1 MLKVVSTNIVSP
13 LGMSSQENW
22 RAVMQGRSA
31 LRRLENYKGIP
42 LPFVA
47 SVFTPEQVEELA
59 IEGFTRFESLA
70 IRSIAEALTHT
81 DLDVHG
87 ERTIF
92 ILSTTKADV
101 EELGFA
107 EERDGDY
114 HRPALSAQRIAEHIG
129 IGGGAIVCCNACISG
144 VSAQILADRLISA
157 GHYNNA
163 VVCGA
168 DLVSSFT
175 ASGFLSF
182 KSLSNEACRPFDA
195 DRQGLN
201 LGEAAATIVF
211 TRADSLREGD
221 WLFERG
227 EMDNDAF
234 HLSTPAPSGEGARK
248 VLEAVMKGRDVSE
261 LAFVSAHGTATM
273 FNDQMESVAIEKAG
287 LSAVP
292 LTALKGWFGHTLGA
306 SGVLEVIFGMM
317 AVSES
322 VVLPLRGF
330 REIGVSGKVNL
341 SSELRATDKNS
352 FLKMISGFGGC
363 NAAALY
369 RRVRE
374 GKERETAPELKEAD
388 HSMSEAVPELKE
400 TAHLE
405 AAHLEAAHLEAAH
418 SMGET
423 APSLKELHR
432 VHILPDGV
440 TLDGKPLPIQSQGA
454 GLLSEI
460 YKKYVGDYP
469 KYHKMDALSR
479 LAFLATEL
487 LLSRGDV
494 PQDSKRATILFN
506 RTSSV
511 VADRCHLGSIAK
523 PGEFY
528 PSPSVFLGTLPNIAT
543 GEIAIRHGYTGET
556 SLYITD
562 FRDEALM
569 EKVVSSS
576 FSQGGFRSLI
586 CGFVDCESVDSG
598 FVNSEFVDGDRGDR
612 FEADLKILVSNNFR
626 NN

>member
-70 IRSIAEALTHT
+70 IRSITEALTHT

-107 EERDGDY
+107 AERDGDY
-114 HRPALSAQRIAEHIG
+114 HRPALSAQRIAEHMG

-144 VSAQILADRLISA
+144 VSAQILADRLIST

-248 VLEAVMKGRDVSE
+248 VLEAVMKGRDASE

-306 SGVLEVIFGMM
+306 SGVLEVILGMM

-330 REIGVSGKVNL
+330 REIGVSGKVNV

-374 GKERETAPELKEAD
+374 GMERETAPELKEAA
-388 HSMSEAVPELKE
+388 HSMGETALELKE
-400 TAHLE
+400 T
-405 AAHLEAAHLEAAH
+405 AH

-440 TLDGKPLPIQSQGA
+440 TLDGKPLPIQSHGA

-494 PQDSKRATILFN
+494 PQDSGRATILFN

-586 CGFVDCESVDSG
+586 CGFVDCEFVDGG
-598 FVNSEFVDGDRGDR
+598 FVNREFVDGDRGDR
-612 FEADLKILVSNNFR
+612 FEADLKILVR

>member
-47 SVFTPEQVEELA
+47 SVFTPEQVEKLA
-59 IEGFTRFESLA
+59 VEGFTRFESLA
-70 IRSIAEALTHT
+70 IRSITEALTHT

-107 EERDGDY
+107 AERDGDY
-114 HRPALSAQRIAEHIG
+114 HRPALSAQRIAEHVG

-144 VSAQILADRLISA
+144 VSAQILADRLISC
-157 GHYNNA
+157 GHYDNA

-211 TRADSLREGD
+211 TRADSLRDGD

-248 VLEAVMKGRDVSE
+248 VLEAVMKGRDDSE
-261 LAFVSAHGTATM
+261 LAFVSVHGTATM

-287 LSAVP
+287 LSSVP

-306 SGVLEVIFGMM
+306 SGVLEVILGMM

-341 SSELRATDKNS
+341 SPELRVTDKNS

-369 RRVRE
+369 RRVRA
-374 GKERETAPELKEAD
+374 GMERETAPGLK
-388 HSMSEAVPELKE
+388 K
-400 TAHLE
+400 TANLMGE
-405 AAHLEAAHLEAAH
+405 AAP
-418 SMGET
+418 G
-423 APSLKELHR
+423 LKELHR

-440 TLDGKPLPIQSQGA
+440 TLDGRPLPVQSQGA

-460 YKKYVGDYP
+460 YRKYVGDYP

-494 PQDSKRATILFN
+494 PQDSGRATILFN

-569 EKVVSSS
+569 KKVVSSS
-576 FSQGGFRSLI
+576 FSLGGFRSLI
-586 CGFVDCESVDSG
+586 CGFVDC
-598 FVNSEFVDGDRGDR
+598 DRGDS
-612 FEADLKILVSNNFR
+612 FEADLKILVKNIG
-626 NN
+626 

>member
-47 SVFTPEQVEELA
+47 SVFTPEQVEDLA
-59 IEGFTRFESLA
+59 IDGFTRFESLA
-70 IRSIAEALTHT
+70 IRSITEALTHT
-81 DLDVHG
+81 DFDVHG

-107 EERDGDY
+107 AERDGDY
-114 HRPALSAQRIAEHIG
+114 HRPSLAAQRIAEHVG

-157 GHYNNA
+157 GHYDNA

-221 WLFERG
+221 WLFECG

-248 VLEAVMKGRDVSE
+248 VLEAVMKGRDASE

-306 SGVLEVIFGMM
+306 SGVLEVILGMM

-330 REIGVSGKVNL
+330 REIGVSGKVNV
-341 SSELRATDKNS
+341 SSGLRATDKNS

-388 HSMSEAVPELKE
+388 HSKGETAPELKE
-400 TAHLE
+400 T
-405 AAHLEAAHLEAAH
+405 AH

-460 YKKYVGDYP
+460 YRRYVGDYP

-569 EKVVSSS
+569 KKVVSSS

-586 CGFVDCESVDSG
+586 CGFVDCEFVDGG

-612 FEADLKILVSNNFR
+612 FEADLKILVSNN
-626 NN
+626 

>member
-47 SVFTPEQVEELA
+47 SVFTPEQVEDLA
-59 IEGFTRFESLA
+59 IDGFTRFESLA
-70 IRSIAEALTHT
+70 IRSITEALTHT

-107 EERDGDY
+107 AERDGDY

-157 GHYNNA
+157 GHYDNA

-248 VLEAVMKGRDVSE
+248 VLEAVMKGRDASE

-306 SGVLEVIFGMM
+306 SGVLEVILGMM

-330 REIGVSGKVNL
+330 REIGVSGKVNV

-369 RRVRE
+369 RRVRD
-374 GKERETAPELKEAD
+374 GMERETVPELKEAA
-388 HSMSEAVPELKE
+388 HSMGETAPELKE

-405 AAHLEAAHLEAAH
+405 TANLEAAH

-432 VHILPDGV
+432 VHILPNGV

-460 YKKYVGDYP
+460 YRKYVGDYP

-494 PQDSKRATILFN
+494 PQDSGRATILFN

-569 EKVVSSS
+569 KNVIGSS

-586 CGFVDCESVDSG
+586 CGFVDCE
-598 FVNSEFVDGDRGDR
+598 FVNSEFADGDRGYR
-612 FEADLKILVSNNFR
+612 FEADLKILVR

>member
-59 IEGFTRFESLA
+59 VEGFARFESLA
-70 IRSIAEALTHT
+70 IRSIKEALTHT

-107 EERDGDY
+107 AERDGDY
-114 HRPALSAQRIAEHIG
+114 HRPALSAQRIAEHVG

-144 VSAQILADRLISA
+144 VSAQILADRLISC
-157 GHYNNA
+157 GHYDNA

-211 TRADSLREGD
+211 TRADSLRDGD

-248 VLEAVMKGRDVSE
+248 VLEAVMKGRDASE

-287 LSAVP
+287 LSSVP

-306 SGVLEVIFGMM
+306 SGVLEVILGMM

-341 SSELRATDKNS
+341 SPELRATDKNS

-374 GKERETAPELKEAD
+374 GTERETAPGLEKAA
-388 HSMSEAVPELKE
+388 HSKGETAPELKE
-400 TAHLE
+400 TAHLMGE
-405 AAHLEAAHLEAAH
+405 AAP
-418 SMGET
+418 G
-423 APSLKELHR
+423 PKELHR

-440 TLDGKPLPIQSQGA
+440 TLDGRRLPVQSQGA

-460 YKKYVGDYP
+460 YRKYVGDYP

-494 PQDSKRATILFN
+494 PQDSGRATILFN

-528 PSPSVFLGTLPNIAT
+528 PSPSVFLGTLPNMAT

-569 EKVVSSS
+569 KKVVSSS
-576 FSQGGFRSLI
+576 FSLGGFRSLI
-586 CGFVDCESVDSG
+586 CGFVDC
-598 FVNSEFVDGDRGDR
+598 DRGDS
-612 FEADLKILVSNNFR
+612 FEADLKILVR

>member
-13 LGMSSQENW
+13 LGMSSKENW

-47 SVFTPEQVEELA
+47 SVFTPEQVEKLA
-59 IEGFTRFESLA
+59 VEGFTRFESLA
-70 IRSIAEALTHT
+70 IRSITEALTYT

-107 EERDGDY
+107 VERDGDY
-114 HRPALSAQRIAEHIG
+114 HRPALSAQRIAEHVG

-144 VSAQILADRLISA
+144 VSAQILADRLIST
-157 GHYNNA
+157 GHYDNA

-168 DLVSSFT
+168 DLVSPFT

-211 TRADSLREGD
+211 TRADNLREGD

-248 VLEAVMKGRDVSE
+248 VLEAVMKGRDASE

-287 LSAVP
+287 LSDVP

-306 SGVLEVIFGMM
+306 SGVLEVILGMM

-341 SSELRATDKNS
+341 SPELRATDKNS

-374 GKERETAPELKEAD
+374 GMERETAPG
-388 HSMSEAVPELKE
+388 
-400 TAHLE
+400 LE
-405 AAHLEAAHLEAAH
+405 KAAH

-423 APSLKELHR
+423 APELKETAHLMGEAASGLKELHR

-440 TLDGKPLPIQSQGA
+440 TLDGRPLPVQSQGA

-460 YKKYVGDYP
+460 YRKYVGDYP

-543 GEIAIRHGYTGET
+543 GEIAIRHGYNGET

-569 EKVVSSS
+569 KKVVGSS
-576 FSQGGFRSLI
+576 FSLGGFRSLI
-586 CGFVDCESVDSG
+586 CGFVDCDGGDS
-598 FVNSEFVDGDRGDR
+598 
-612 FEADLKILVSNNFR
+612 FEADLKILVR

>member
-157 GHYNNA
+157 GHYDNA

-374 GKERETAPELKEAD
+374 GMERETAPELKEAD

-400 TAHLE
+400 T
-405 AAHLEAAHLEAAH
+405 AHLEAAHLEAAH

-598 FVNSEFVDGDRGDR
+598 FVNSEFVDGDRGDS
-612 FEADLKILVSNNFR
+612 FEADLKILVKNIG
-626 NN
+626 

>member
-59 IEGFTRFESLA
+59 VEGFTRFESLA
-70 IRSIAEALTHT
+70 IRSITEALTHT

-92 ILSTTKADV
+92 ILSTTKGDV
-101 EELGFA
+101 EELGFVA
-107 EERDGDY
+107 ERDGDY
-114 HRPALSAQRIAEHIG
+114 HRPALSARRIAEYVG
-129 IGGGAIVCCNACISG
+129 IGGGAIACCNACISG
-144 VSAQILADRLISA
+144 VSAQILADRLISC
-157 GHYNNA
+157 GHYDNA

-211 TRADSLREGD
+211 TRADSLRDGD

-234 HLSTPAPSGEGARK
+234 HLSTPAPSGDGARK
-248 VLEAVMKGRDVSE
+248 VLEAVMKGRDDSE

-287 LSAVP
+287 LSSVP

-306 SGVLEVIFGMM
+306 SGVLEVILGMM

-341 SSELRATDKNS
+341 SPELRATDKNS

-369 RRVRE
+369 RRVRA
-374 GKERETAPELKEAD
+374 GMERETAL
-388 HSMSEAVPELKE
+388 ELKE
-400 TAHLE
+400 TLMGEAAPELKVTAHLMGE
-405 AAHLEAAHLEAAH
+405 AAP
-418 SMGET
+418 G
-423 APSLKELHR
+423 LKELHR

-440 TLDGKPLPIQSQGA
+440 TLDGRPLPIQSQGA
-454 GLLSEI
+454 ELLSEI
-460 YKKYVGDYP
+460 YRKYVGDYP

-494 PQDSKRATILFN
+494 PQDSERATILFN

-523 PGEFY
+523 SGEFY

-569 EKVVSSS
+569 KKVVSSS
-576 FSQGGFRSLI
+576 FSLGGFRSLI
-586 CGFVDCESVDSG
+586 CGFVDC
-598 FVNSEFVDGDRGDR
+598 DRGDS
-612 FEADLKILVSNNFR
+612 FEADLKILVKNIG
-626 NN
+626 

>member
-22 RAVMQGRSA
+22 RAVMQGRSF

-47 SVFTPEQVEELA
+47 SVFTPEQVEKLA
-59 IEGFTRFESLA
+59 VEGFTRFESLA
-70 IRSIAEALTHT
+70 IRSITEALTHT

-101 EELGFA
+101 EELGFV

-114 HRPALSAQRIAEHIG
+114 HRPALSAQRIAEHVG

-144 VSAQILADRLISA
+144 VSAQILADRLIST
-157 GHYNNA
+157 GHYDNA

-248 VLEAVMKGRDVSE
+248 VLEAVMKGRDASE

-287 LSAVP
+287 LSDVP

-306 SGVLEVIFGMM
+306 SGVLEVILGMM

-330 REIGVSGKVNL
+330 REIGVSGKVNV

-369 RRVRE
+369 RRVRA
-374 GKERETAPELKEAD
+374 GMERETAPGLEKAA
-388 HSMSEAVPELKE
+388 HSKGETAPELKE
-400 TAHLE
+400 TAHLMGE
-405 AAHLEAAHLEAAH
+405 AAP
-418 SMGET
+418 G
-423 APSLKELHR
+423 LKDLHR

-440 TLDGKPLPIQSQGA
+440 TWDGRPLPVQSQGA

-460 YKKYVGDYP
+460 YRKYVGDYP

-487 LLSRGDV
+487 LLSRSDV
-494 PQDSKRATILFN
+494 PQDSGRATILFN

-569 EKVVSSS
+569 KKVVGSS

-586 CGFVDCESVDSG
+586 CGFVDCE
-598 FVNSEFVDGDRGDR
+598 FVDCDGGDS
-612 FEADLKILVSNNFR
+612 FEADLKILVR

>member
-1 MLKVVSTNIVSP
+1 MIKVVSTNIVSP

-70 IRSIAEALTHT
+70 IRSITEALTHT

-107 EERDGDY
+107 AERDGDY
-114 HRPALSAQRIAEHIG
+114 HRPALSAKRIAEHVG

-144 VSAQILADRLISA
+144 VSAQILVDRLISA
-157 GHYNNA
+157 GYYDNA

-306 SGVLEVIFGMM
+306 SGVLEVILGMM

-330 REIGVSGKVNL
+330 REIGVSGKVNV

-374 GKERETAPELKEAD
+374 GMERETAPELKETA
-388 HSMSEAVPELKE
+388 HSMGETAPELKE

-405 AAHLEAAHLEAAH
+405 ADH

-432 VHILPDGV
+432 VHILPDRV

-454 GLLSEI
+454 GVLSEI
-460 YKKYVGDYP
+460 YRKYVGDYP

-569 EKVVSSS
+569 KKVVSSS

-586 CGFVDCESVDSG
+586 CGFVDCEFVDGG
-598 FVNSEFVDGDRGDR
+598 FVNREFVDGDRGDR
-612 FEADLKILVSNNFR
+612 FEADLKILVR

>member
-59 IEGFTRFESLA
+59 VEGFTRFESLA
-70 IRSIAEALTHT
+70 IRSITEALTHT
-81 DLDVHG
+81 NLELHG

-107 EERDGDY
+107 AERDGDY
-114 HRPALSAQRIAEHIG
+114 HRPALSAQRIAEHVG

-144 VSAQILADRLISA
+144 VSAQILADRLISC
-157 GHYNNA
+157 GHYDNA

-211 TRADSLREGD
+211 TRADSLRDGD

-248 VLEAVMKGRDVSE
+248 VLEAVMKGRDASE

-287 LSAVP
+287 LSSVP

-306 SGVLEVIFGMM
+306 SGVLEVILGMM

-341 SSELRATDKNS
+341 SPGLRTTDKNS

-369 RRVRE
+369 RRVRA
-374 GKERETAPELKEAD
+374 GMERETAPELEK
-388 HSMSEAVPELKE
+388 
-400 TAHLE
+400 
-405 AAHLEAAHLEAAH
+405 AAH

-423 APSLKELHR
+423 APELKETAHLMGEAASGLKELHR

-440 TLDGKPLPIQSQGA
+440 TLDGRPLPVQSQGA

-460 YKKYVGDYP
+460 YRKYVGDYP

-494 PQDSKRATILFN
+494 PQDSGRATILFN

-569 EKVVSSS
+569 KKVVGSS
-576 FSQGGFRSLI
+576 FSLGGFRSLI
-586 CGFVDCESVDSG
+586 CGFVDC
-598 FVNSEFVDGDRGDR
+598 DRGDS
-612 FEADLKILVSNNFR
+612 FEADLKILVKNIG
-626 NN
+626 

>member
-59 IEGFTRFESLA
+59 VEGFTRFESLA
-70 IRSIAEALTHT
+70 IRSITEALTHT

-107 EERDGDY
+107 AERDGDY
-114 HRPALSAQRIAEHIG
+114 HRPALSARRIAEHVG

-144 VSAQILADRLISA
+144 VSAQILADRLISC
-157 GHYNNA
+157 GHYDNA

-211 TRADSLREGD
+211 TRADRLRDGD

-248 VLEAVMKGRDVSE
+248 VLEAVMKGRDASE

-287 LSAVP
+287 LSSVP

-306 SGVLEVIFGMM
+306 SGVLEVILGMM

-341 SSELRATDKNS
+341 SPELRTTDKNS

-374 GKERETAPELKEAD
+374 GMERETAPELKE
-388 HSMSEAVPELKE
+388 
-400 TAHLE
+400 T
-405 AAHLEAAHLEAAH
+405 AH
-418 SMGET
+418 SMGEA
-423 APSLKELHR
+423 APGLKELHR

-440 TLDGKPLPIQSQGA
+440 TLDGRPLPVQSQGA

-460 YKKYVGDYP
+460 YRKYVGDYP

-494 PQDSKRATILFN
+494 PQDSGRATILFN

-569 EKVVSSS
+569 KKVVGSS
-576 FSQGGFRSLI
+576 FSLGGFRSLI
-586 CGFVDCESVDSG
+586 CGFVDC
-598 FVNSEFVDGDRGDR
+598 DRGDS
-612 FEADLKILVSNNFR
+612 FEADLKILVKNIG
-626 NN
+626 

>member
-59 IEGFTRFESLA
+59 VEGFTRFESLA
-70 IRSIAEALTHT
+70 IRSITEALTHT

-107 EERDGDY
+107 AERDGDY
-114 HRPALSAQRIAEHIG
+114 HRPALSAQRIAEHVG

-144 VSAQILADRLISA
+144 VSAQILADRLISC
-157 GHYNNA
+157 GHYDNA

-211 TRADSLREGD
+211 TRADSLRDGD

-248 VLEAVMKGRDVSE
+248 VLEAVMKGRDASE

-287 LSAVP
+287 LSSVP

-306 SGVLEVIFGMM
+306 SGVLEVILGMM
-317 AVSES
+317 AVSDS

-341 SSELRATDKNS
+341 SPELRATDKNS

-369 RRVRE
+369 RRVRA
-374 GKERETAPELKEAD
+374 GMERETAPELKE
-388 HSMSEAVPELKE
+388 
-400 TAHLE
+400 TAHLMGE
-405 AAHLEAAHLEAAH
+405 AAP
-418 SMGET
+418 G
-423 APSLKELHR
+423 LKELHR

-440 TLDGKPLPIQSQGA
+440 TLDGRPLPVQSQGA

-460 YKKYVGDYP
+460 YRKYVGDYP

-494 PQDSKRATILFN
+494 PQDSGRATILFN

-569 EKVVSSS
+569 KKVVSSS
-576 FSQGGFRSLI
+576 FSPGGFRSLI
-586 CGFVDCESVDSG
+586 CGFVDC
-598 FVNSEFVDGDRGDR
+598 DRGDS
-612 FEADLKILVSNNFR
+612 FEADLKILVKNIG
-626 NN
+626 

>member
-47 SVFTPEQVEELA
+47 SVFTPEQVEDLA

-70 IRSIAEALTHT
+70 IRSVTEALTHT

-107 EERDGDY
+107 AERDGDY
-114 HRPALSAQRIAEHIG
+114 HRPALSAQRIAEHVG
-129 IGGGAIVCCNACISG
+129 IGGGAIVYCNACISG
-144 VSAQILADRLISA
+144 VSAQILADRLIST
-157 GHYNNA
+157 GHYDNA

-221 WLFERG
+221 WLFECG

-234 HLSTPAPSGEGARK
+234 HLSTPAPSGEGART
-248 VLEAVMKGRDVSE
+248 VLEAVMKGRDASE

-306 SGVLEVIFGMM
+306 SGVLEVILGMM

-330 REIGVSGKVNL
+330 REIGVSGKVNV
-341 SSELRATDKNS
+341 SSELRVTDKNS

-388 HSMSEAVPELKE
+388 HLKGETAPGLKEAAHSMSETAPELKE
-400 TAHLE
+400 T
-405 AAHLEAAHLEAAH
+405 AH

-460 YKKYVGDYP
+460 YRKYVGDYP

-569 EKVVSSS
+569 KKVVSSS

-586 CGFVDCESVDSG
+586 CGFVDCG
-598 FVNSEFVDGDRGDR
+598 FVNREFADGDRGDR
-612 FEADLKILVSNNFR
+612 FEADLKILVR

>member
-1 MLKVVSTNIVSP
+1 MLKVVSMNIVSP

-59 IEGFTRFESLA
+59 VEGFTRFESLA
-70 IRSIAEALTHT
+70 IRSITEALTHT

-92 ILSTTKADV
+92 ILSTTKGDV
-101 EELGFA
+101 EELGFVA
-107 EERDGDY
+107 ERDGDY
-114 HRPALSAQRIAEHIG
+114 HRPALSAQRIAEHVG

-144 VSAQILADRLISA
+144 VSAQILADRLISC
-157 GHYNNA
+157 GHYDNA

-211 TRADSLREGD
+211 TRADSLRDGD

-248 VLEAVMKGRDVSE
+248 VLEAVMKGRDDSE
-261 LAFVSAHGTATM
+261 LAFVSVHGTATM

-287 LSAVP
+287 LSSVP

-306 SGVLEVIFGMM
+306 SGVLEVILGMM

-341 SSELRATDKNS
+341 SPELRATDKNS

-369 RRVRE
+369 RRVRA
-374 GKERETAPELKEAD
+374 GMERETAPGLEKAA
-388 HSMSEAVPELKE
+388 HSKGETAPELKE
-400 TAHLE
+400 TAHLMGE
-405 AAHLEAAHLEAAH
+405 AAP
-418 SMGET
+418 G
-423 APSLKELHR
+423 LKELHR

-440 TLDGKPLPIQSQGA
+440 TLDGRPLPVQSQGA

-460 YKKYVGDYP
+460 YRKYVGDYP

-487 LLSRGDV
+487 LLSRSDV
-494 PQDSKRATILFN
+494 PQDSGRATILFN

-569 EKVVSSS
+569 KKVVSSS
-576 FSQGGFRSLI
+576 FSPGGFRSLI
-586 CGFVDCESVDSG
+586 CGFVDC
-598 FVNSEFVDGDRGDR
+598 DRGDS
-612 FEADLKILVSNNFR
+612 FEADLKILVKNIG
-626 NN
+626 

>member
-13 LGMSSQENW
+13 LGMSSRENW

-47 SVFTPEQVEELA
+47 SVFTPEQVEDLA

-70 IRSIAEALTHT
+70 IRSVTEALTHT

-107 EERDGDY
+107 AERDGDY
-114 HRPALSAQRIAEHIG
+114 HRPALSAKRIAEHVG

-157 GHYNNA
+157 GYYDNA

-211 TRADSLREGD
+211 TWADSLREGD

-248 VLEAVMKGRDVSE
+248 VLEAVMKGRDASE

-306 SGVLEVIFGMM
+306 SGVLEVILGMM

-330 REIGVSGKVNL
+330 REIGVSGKVNV
-341 SSELRATDKNS
+341 SSELRATDKDS

-374 GKERETAPELKEAD
+374 GMERETVPELKEAA
-388 HSMSEAVPELKE
+388 HSMS
-400 TAHLE
+400 
-405 AAHLEAAHLEAAH
+405 
-418 SMGET
+418 ET

-469 KYHKMDALSR
+469 KYHKMDDLSR

-569 EKVVSSS
+569 KKVVSSS

-586 CGFVDCESVDSG
+586 CGFVDCE

-612 FEADLKILVSNNFR
+612 FEADLKILVR

>member
-47 SVFTPEQVEELA
+47 SVFTPEQVEKLA
-59 IEGFTRFESLA
+59 VEGFTRFESLV
-70 IRSIAEALTHT
+70 IRSITEALTHT

-101 EELGFA
+101 EELAFA
-107 EERDGDY
+107 AERDGDY
-114 HRPALSAQRIAEHIG
+114 HRPALSAQRIAEHVG

-157 GHYNNA
+157 GYYDNA

-211 TRADSLREGD
+211 TRADSLRDGD

-248 VLEAVMKGRDVSE
+248 VLEAVMKGRDASE

-287 LSAVP
+287 LSSVP
-292 LTALKGWFGHTLGA
+292 LIALKGWFGHTLGA
-306 SGVLEVIFGMM
+306 SGVLEVILGMM

-341 SSELRATDKNS
+341 SPELRTTDKNS

-374 GKERETAPELKEAD
+374 GMERETAPGLEKEA
-388 HSMSEAVPELKE
+388 HSKGETAPELKE
-400 TAHLE
+400 TAHLMGE
-405 AAHLEAAHLEAAH
+405 AAP
-418 SMGET
+418 G
-423 APSLKELHR
+423 LKELHR

-440 TLDGKPLPIQSQGA
+440 TLDGRRLPVQSQGA

-460 YKKYVGDYP
+460 YRKYVGDYP
-469 KYHKMDALSR
+469 KYHKMDSLSR

-494 PQDSKRATILFN
+494 PQDSGRATILFN

-569 EKVVSSS
+569 KKVVGSS
-576 FSQGGFRSLI
+576 FSPGGFRSLI
-586 CGFVDCESVDSG
+586 CGFVDC
-598 FVNSEFVDGDRGDR
+598 DRGDS
-612 FEADLKILVSNNFR
+612 FEADLKILVKNIG
-626 NN
+626 

>member
-59 IEGFTRFESLA
+59 VEGFTRFESLA
-70 IRSIAEALTHT
+70 IRSITEALTHT

-107 EERDGDY
+107 AERDGDY
-114 HRPALSAQRIAEHIG
+114 HRPALSAQRIAEHVG

-157 GHYNNA
+157 GYYDNA

-211 TRADSLREGD
+211 TRADSLRDGD

-248 VLEAVMKGRDVSE
+248 VMEAVMKGRDASE

-287 LSAVP
+287 LSSVP

-306 SGVLEVIFGMM
+306 SGVLEVILGMM

-341 SSELRATDKNS
+341 SPELRATDKNS

-374 GKERETAPELKEAD
+374 GMERETAPG
-388 HSMSEAVPELKE
+388 
-400 TAHLE
+400 LE
-405 AAHLEAAHLEAAH
+405 KAAH

-423 APSLKELHR
+423 APELKETAHLMGEAAPGLKELHR

-440 TLDGKPLPIQSQGA
+440 TLDGRPLPVQSQGA

-460 YKKYVGDYP
+460 YRKYVGDYP

-494 PQDSKRATILFN
+494 PQDSGRATILFN

-569 EKVVSSS
+569 KKVVGSS
-576 FSQGGFRSLI
+576 FSLGGFRSLI
-586 CGFVDCESVDSG
+586 CGFVDCDRVDS
-598 FVNSEFVDGDRGDR
+598 
-612 FEADLKILVSNNFR
+612 FEADLKILVKNIG
-626 NN
+626 

>member
-59 IEGFTRFESLA
+59 VEGFTRFESLA
-70 IRSIAEALTHT
+70 IRSITEALTHT

-107 EERDGDY
+107 SERDGDY
-114 HRPALSAQRIAEHIG
+114 HRPALSAQRIAEHVG

-144 VSAQILADRLISA
+144 VSAQILADRLISC
-157 GHYNNA
+157 GHYDNA

-211 TRADSLREGD
+211 TRADSLRDGD

-248 VLEAVMKGRDVSE
+248 VLEEVMKGRDASE

-287 LSAVP
+287 LSSVP

-306 SGVLEVIFGMM
+306 SGVLEVILGMM

-341 SSELRATDKNS
+341 SPELRATDKNS

-374 GKERETAPELKEAD
+374 GMERETAPELKE
-388 HSMSEAVPELKE
+388 
-400 TAHLE
+400 TAHLMGE
-405 AAHLEAAHLEAAH
+405 AAP
-418 SMGET
+418 G
-423 APSLKELHR
+423 LKELHR

-440 TLDGKPLPIQSQGA
+440 TLDGRPLPVQSQGA

-460 YKKYVGDYP
+460 YRKYVGDYP

-494 PQDSKRATILFN
+494 PQDSGRATILFN

-569 EKVVSSS
+569 KKVVSSS
-576 FSQGGFRSLI
+576 FSLGGFRSLI
-586 CGFVDCESVDSG
+586 CGFVDC
-598 FVNSEFVDGDRGDR
+598 DRGDS
-612 FEADLKILVSNNFR
+612 FEADLKILVKNIG
-626 NN
+626 

>member
-47 SVFTPEQVEELA
+47 SVFTPEQVEDLA
-59 IEGFTRFESLA
+59 IDGFTRFESLA

-114 HRPALSAQRIAEHIG
+114 HRPALSAQRIAEHVG

-157 GHYNNA
+157 GHYDNA

-248 VLEAVMKGRDVSE
+248 VLEAVMKGRDASE

-306 SGVLEVIFGMM
+306 SGVLEVILGMM

-330 REIGVSGKVNL
+330 REIGVSGKVNV

-374 GKERETAPELKEAD
+374 GMERETAPELKEAA
-388 HSMSEAVPELKE
+388 HSMSETAPELKE

-405 AAHLEAAHLEAAH
+405 TAH

-460 YKKYVGDYP
+460 YRKYVGDYP

-569 EKVVSSS
+569 KKVVSSS
-576 FSQGGFRSLI
+576 FSLGGFRSLI
-586 CGFVDCESVDSG
+586 CGFVDC
-598 FVNSEFVDGDRGDR
+598 DRGDR
-612 FEADLKILVSNNFR
+612 FEADLKILVR

>member
-59 IEGFTRFESLA
+59 VEGFTRFESLA
-70 IRSIAEALTHT
+70 IRSITEALTHT

-107 EERDGDY
+107 AERDGDY
-114 HRPALSAQRIAEHIG
+114 HRPALSAQRIAEHVG

-144 VSAQILADRLISA
+144 VSAQILADRLISC
-157 GHYNNA
+157 GHYDNA

-211 TRADSLREGD
+211 TRADSLRDGD

-248 VLEAVMKGRDVSE
+248 VLEAVMKGRDDSE

-287 LSAVP
+287 LSSVP

-306 SGVLEVIFGMM
+306 SGVLEVILGMM

-341 SSELRATDKNS
+341 SPELRATDKNS

-374 GKERETAPELKEAD
+374 GMERETAPGLEDAA
-388 HSMSEAVPELKE
+388 HSMGEIAPELKE
-400 TAHLE
+400 TG
-405 AAHLEAAHLEAAH
+405 H

-440 TLDGKPLPIQSQGA
+440 TLDGRPLPVQSQGA

-460 YKKYVGDYP
+460 YRKYVGDYP

-487 LLSRGDV
+487 LLSRSDV
-494 PQDSKRATILFN
+494 PQDSGRATILFN

-556 SLYITD
+556 SLYITY

-569 EKVVSSS
+569 KKVVSSS
-576 FSQGGFRSLI
+576 FSLGGFRSLI
-586 CGFVDCESVDSG
+586 CGFVDC
-598 FVNSEFVDGDRGDR
+598 DRGDS
-612 FEADLKILVSNNFR
+612 FEADLKILVKNIG
-626 NN
+626 

>member
-59 IEGFTRFESLA
+59 VGGFTRFESLA
-70 IRSIAEALTHT
+70 IRSITEALTHT

-87 ERTIF
+87 DRTIF

-101 EELGFA
+101 EELGFVA
-107 EERDGDY
+107 ERDGDY
-114 HRPALSAQRIAEHIG
+114 HRPALSAQRIAEHVG

-144 VSAQILADRLISA
+144 VSAQILADRLISC
-157 GHYNNA
+157 GHYDNA

-248 VLEAVMKGRDVSE
+248 VLEAVMKGRDASE

-287 LSAVP
+287 LSDVP

-306 SGVLEVIFGMM
+306 SGVLEVILGMM

-341 SSELRATDKNS
+341 SPELRATDKNS

-374 GKERETAPELKEAD
+374 GMERETAPG
-388 HSMSEAVPELKE
+388 
-400 TAHLE
+400 LE
-405 AAHLEAAHLEAAH
+405 KAAH

-423 APSLKELHR
+423 APELKETAHLMGEAASGLKELHR

-440 TLDGKPLPIQSQGA
+440 TLDGRPLPIQSQGA

-460 YKKYVGDYP
+460 YRKYVGDYP

-543 GEIAIRHGYTGET
+543 GEIAIRHGYNGET

-569 EKVVSSS
+569 KKVVSSS
-576 FSQGGFRSLI
+576 FSLGGFRSLI
-586 CGFVDCESVDSG
+586 CGFVDCDGGDS
-598 FVNSEFVDGDRGDR
+598 
-612 FEADLKILVSNNFR
+612 FEADLKILVR

>member
-59 IEGFTRFESLA
+59 VGGFTRFESLA
-70 IRSIAEALTHT
+70 IRSITEALTHT

-87 ERTIF
+87 DRTIF

-101 EELGFA
+101 EELGFVA
-107 EERDGDY
+107 ERDGDY
-114 HRPALSAQRIAEHIG
+114 HRPALSAQRIAEHVG

-144 VSAQILADRLISA
+144 VSAQILADRLISC
-157 GHYNNA
+157 GHYDNA

-168 DLVSSFT
+168 ALVSSFT

-211 TRADSLREGD
+211 TRADSLRDGD

-248 VLEAVMKGRDVSE
+248 VLEAVMKGRDASE

-287 LSAVP
+287 LSSVP

-306 SGVLEVIFGMM
+306 SGVLEVILGMM

-341 SSELRATDKNS
+341 SPELRATDKNS

-374 GKERETAPELKEAD
+374 GMERETAPGLEKTAHSKGETAPELKE
-388 HSMSEAVPELKE
+388 
-400 TAHLE
+400 T
-405 AAHLEAAHLEAAH
+405 AH
-418 SMGET
+418 SMGEA
-423 APSLKELHR
+423 APGLKELHR

-440 TLDGKPLPIQSQGA
+440 TLDGRPLPVQSQGA

-460 YKKYVGDYP
+460 YRKYVGDYP

-494 PQDSKRATILFN
+494 PQDSGRATILFN

-569 EKVVSSS
+569 KKVVSSS
-576 FSQGGFRSLI
+576 FSLGGFRSLI
-586 CGFVDCESVDSG
+586 CGFVDC
-598 FVNSEFVDGDRGDR
+598 DRGDS
-612 FEADLKILVSNNFR
+612 FEADLKILVKNIG
-626 NN
+626 

>member
-13 LGMSSQENW
+13 LGMSSKENW

-47 SVFTPEQVEELA
+47 SVFTPEQVEKLA
-59 IEGFTRFESLA
+59 VEGFTRFESLA
-70 IRSIAEALTHT
+70 IRSITEALTYT

-107 EERDGDY
+107 VERDGDY
-114 HRPALSAQRIAEHIG
+114 HRPALSAQRIAEHVG

-144 VSAQILADRLISA
+144 VSAQILADRLIST
-157 GHYNNA
+157 GHYDNA

-168 DLVSSFT
+168 DLVSPFT

-211 TRADSLREGD
+211 TRADNLREGD

-248 VLEAVMKGRDVSE
+248 VLEAVMKGRDASE

-287 LSAVP
+287 LSDVP

-306 SGVLEVIFGMM
+306 SGVLEVILGMM

-341 SSELRATDKNS
+341 SPELRATDKNS

-374 GKERETAPELKEAD
+374 GMERETAPG
-388 HSMSEAVPELKE
+388 
-400 TAHLE
+400 LE
-405 AAHLEAAHLEAAH
+405 KAAH

-423 APSLKELHR
+423 APELKETAHLMGEAASGLKELHR

-440 TLDGKPLPIQSQGA
+440 TLDGRPLPVQSQGA

-460 YKKYVGDYP
+460 YRKYVGDYP

-543 GEIAIRHGYTGET
+543 GEIAIRHGYNGET

-569 EKVVSSS
+569 KKVVSSS
-576 FSQGGFRSLI
+576 FSLGGFRSLI
-586 CGFVDCESVDSG
+586 CGFVDCDGGDS
-598 FVNSEFVDGDRGDR
+598 
-612 FEADLKILVSNNFR
+612 FEADLKILVR

>member
-70 IRSIAEALTHT
+70 IRSITEALTHT

-107 EERDGDY
+107 AERDGDY
-114 HRPALSAQRIAEHIG
+114 HRPALSAQRIAEHVG

-144 VSAQILADRLISA
+144 VSAQILADRLISC
-157 GHYNNA
+157 GHYDNA

-211 TRADSLREGD
+211 TRADSLRDGD

-248 VLEAVMKGRDVSE
+248 VLEAVMKGRDASE

-287 LSAVP
+287 LSSVP

-306 SGVLEVIFGMM
+306 SGVLEVILGMM

-341 SSELRATDKNS
+341 SPELRATDKNS

-369 RRVRE
+369 RRVRV
-374 GKERETAPELKEAD
+374 GMERETAPELKETAHSKGEAAPELKETT
-388 HSMSEAVPELKE
+388 HSMGETAPELKE
-400 TAHLE
+400 TAHLMGE
-405 AAHLEAAHLEAAH
+405 AAP
-418 SMGET
+418 G
-423 APSLKELHR
+423 LKELHR

-440 TLDGKPLPIQSQGA
+440 TLDGRPLPVQSQGA

-460 YKKYVGDYP
+460 YRKYVGDYP

-494 PQDSKRATILFN
+494 PQDSGRATILFN

-569 EKVVSSS
+569 KKVVGSS
-576 FSQGGFRSLI
+576 FSLGGFRSLI
-586 CGFVDCESVDSG
+586 CGFVDC
-598 FVNSEFVDGDRGDR
+598 DRGDS
-612 FEADLKILVSNNFR
+612 FEADLKILVR

>member
-13 LGMSSQENW
+13 LGMSSKENW

-59 IEGFTRFESLA
+59 VEGFTRFESLA
-70 IRSIAEALTHT
+70 IRSITEALTHT

-101 EELGFA
+101 EELGFV
-107 EERDGDY
+107 EEMDGDY
-114 HRPALSAQRIAEHIG
+114 HRPALSAQRIAEHVG

-144 VSAQILADRLISA
+144 VSAQILADRLISC
-157 GHYNNA
+157 GHYDNA

-248 VLEAVMKGRDVSE
+248 VLEAVMKGRDASE

-306 SGVLEVIFGMM
+306 SGVLEVILGMM

-330 REIGVSGKVNL
+330 REIGVSGKVNV
-341 SSELRATDKNS
+341 SPELRATDKNS

-374 GKERETAPELKEAD
+374 GMERETAPELKEVA
-388 HSMSEAVPELKE
+388 HSKDETAPGLKE

-405 AAHLEAAHLEAAH
+405 AAHL
-418 SMGET
+418 MGE
-423 APSLKELHR
+423 AVPSLKELHR
-432 VHILPDGV
+432 VHILPDRV
-440 TLDGKPLPIQSQGA
+440 TLDGRPLPIQSQGA

-460 YKKYVGDYP
+460 YRKYVGDYP

-569 EKVVSSS
+569 KKVVSSS
-576 FSQGGFRSLI
+576 FSLGGFRSLI
-586 CGFVDCESVDSG
+586 CGFVDC
-598 FVNSEFVDGDRGDR
+598 DRGDS
-612 FEADLKILVSNNFR
+612 FEADLKILVR

>member
-59 IEGFTRFESLA
+59 VEGFTRFESLA
-70 IRSIAEALTHT
+70 IRSITEALTHT

-107 EERDGDY
+107 AERDGDY
-114 HRPALSAQRIAEHIG
+114 HRPALSAQRIAEHVG

-144 VSAQILADRLISA
+144 VSAQILADRLISC
-157 GHYNNA
+157 GHYDNA

-211 TRADSLREGD
+211 TRADSLRDGD

-248 VLEAVMKGRDVSE
+248 VLEAVMKGRDDSE

-287 LSAVP
+287 LSSVP

-306 SGVLEVIFGMM
+306 SGVLEVILGMM

-341 SSELRATDKNS
+341 SPELRATDKNS

-374 GKERETAPELKEAD
+374 GMERETAPG
-388 HSMSEAVPELKE
+388 
-400 TAHLE
+400 LE
-405 AAHLEAAHLEAAH
+405 DAAH
-418 SMGET
+418 SMGEIAPELKET
-423 APSLKELHR
+423 GHSMGEAAPSLKELHR

-440 TLDGKPLPIQSQGA
+440 TLDGRPLPVQSQGA

-460 YKKYVGDYP
+460 YRKYVGDYP

-487 LLSRGDV
+487 LLSRSDV
-494 PQDSKRATILFN
+494 PQDSGRATILFN

-569 EKVVSSS
+569 KKVVSSS
-576 FSQGGFRSLI
+576 FSLGGFRSLI
-586 CGFVDCESVDSG
+586 CGFVDC
-598 FVNSEFVDGDRGDR
+598 DRGDS
-612 FEADLKILVSNNFR
+612 FEADLKILVKNIG
-626 NN
+626 

>member
-59 IEGFTRFESLA
+59 VEGFTRFESLA
-70 IRSIAEALTHT
+70 IRSITEALTHT
-81 DLDVHG
+81 NLELHG

-101 EELGFA
+101 EELGFV
-107 EERDGDY
+107 EEMDGDY
-114 HRPALSAQRIAEHIG
+114 HRPALSAQRIAEHVG

-144 VSAQILADRLISA
+144 VSAQILADRLISC
-157 GHYNNA
+157 GHYDNA

-211 TRADSLREGD
+211 TRADSLRDGD

-248 VLEAVMKGRDVSE
+248 VLEAVMKGRDASE

-287 LSAVP
+287 LSSVP

-306 SGVLEVIFGMM
+306 SGVLEVVLGMM

-341 SSELRATDKNS
+341 SPELRATDKNS

-369 RRVRE
+369 RRVRA
-374 GKERETAPELKEAD
+374 GMERETAPELK
-388 HSMSEAVPELKE
+388 K
-400 TAHLE
+400 TANL
-405 AAHLEAAHLEAAH
+405 
-418 SMGET
+418 MGAT
-423 APSLKELHR
+423 APGLKELHR

-440 TLDGKPLPIQSQGA
+440 TLDGRPLPVQSQGA

-460 YKKYVGDYP
+460 YRKYVGDYP

-494 PQDSKRATILFN
+494 PQDSGRATILFN

-569 EKVVSSS
+569 KKVVSSS
-576 FSQGGFRSLI
+576 FSLGGFRSLI
-586 CGFVDCESVDSG
+586 CGFVDC
-598 FVNSEFVDGDRGDR
+598 DRGDS
-612 FEADLKILVSNNFR
+612 FEADLKILVKNIG
-626 NN
+626 

>member
-59 IEGFTRFESLA
+59 VEGFTRFESLA
-70 IRSIAEALTHT
+70 IRSITEALTHT

-101 EELGFA
+101 EELGFV
-107 EERDGDY
+107 EEMDGDY
-114 HRPALSAQRIAEHIG
+114 HRPALSAQRIAEHVG

-144 VSAQILADRLISA
+144 VSAQILADRLISC
-157 GHYNNA
+157 GHYDNA

-248 VLEAVMKGRDVSE
+248 VLEAVMKGRDDSE

-306 SGVLEVIFGMM
+306 SGVLEVILGMM

-341 SSELRATDKNS
+341 SPELRATDKNS

-374 GKERETAPELKEAD
+374 GMERETTPG
-388 HSMSEAVPELKE
+388 
-400 TAHLE
+400 LE
-405 AAHLEAAHLEAAH
+405 KAAH
-418 SMGET
+418 SMGEA
-423 APSLKELHR
+423 APGLKELHR

-440 TLDGKPLPIQSQGA
+440 TLDGMRLPVQSQGA

-460 YKKYVGDYP
+460 YRKYVGDYP

-494 PQDSKRATILFN
+494 PQDSERATILFN

-569 EKVVSSS
+569 KKVVSSS
-576 FSQGGFRSLI
+576 FSLGGFRSLI
-586 CGFVDCESVDSG
+586 CGFVDC
-598 FVNSEFVDGDRGDR
+598 DRGDS
-612 FEADLKILVSNNFR
+612 FEADLKILVR

>member
-22 RAVMQGRSA
+22 HAVMQGRSA

-47 SVFTPEQVEELA
+47 SVFTTEQVEKLA
-59 IEGFTRFESLA
+59 VEGFTRFESLA
-70 IRSIAEALTHT
+70 IRSITEALTHT

-92 ILSTTKADV
+92 ILSTTKGDV

-107 EERDGDY
+107 AERDGDY
-114 HRPALSAQRIAEHIG
+114 HRPALSAQRIAEHVG

-144 VSAQILADRLISA
+144 VSAQILADRLISC
-157 GHYNNA
+157 GHYDNA

-211 TRADSLREGD
+211 TRADSLRDGD

-248 VLEAVMKGRDVSE
+248 VLEAVMKGRDASE

-287 LSAVP
+287 LSSVP

-306 SGVLEVIFGMM
+306 SGVLEVILGMM

-341 SSELRATDKNS
+341 SPELRATDKNS

-374 GKERETAPELKEAD
+374 GMERETVPGLEDAAHSKGETAPELKETD
-388 HSMSEAVPELKE
+388 HLMG
-400 TAHLE
+400 E
-405 AAHLEAAHLEAAH
+405 AAP
-418 SMGET
+418 G
-423 APSLKELHR
+423 LKELHR

-440 TLDGKPLPIQSQGA
+440 TLDGRPLPVQSQGA

-460 YKKYVGDYP
+460 YRKYVGDYP

-569 EKVVSSS
+569 KKVVGSS
-576 FSQGGFRSLI
+576 FSPGGFRSLI
-586 CGFVDCESVDSG
+586 CGFVDC
-598 FVNSEFVDGDRGDR
+598 DRGDS
-612 FEADLKILVSNNFR
+612 FEADLKILVR

>member
-22 RAVMQGRSA
+22 HAVMQGRSA

-59 IEGFTRFESLA
+59 VEGFTRFESLA
-70 IRSIAEALTHT
+70 IRSITEALTHT

-107 EERDGDY
+107 AESDGDY
-114 HRPALSAQRIAEHIG
+114 HRPALSAQRIAEHVG

-144 VSAQILADRLISA
+144 VSAQILADRLISC
-157 GHYNNA
+157 GHYDNA

-201 LGEAAATIVF
+201 LGETAATIVF
-211 TRADSLREGD
+211 TRADSLRDGD

-248 VLEAVMKGRDVSE
+248 VLEAVMKGRDASE

-287 LSAVP
+287 LSSVP

-306 SGVLEVIFGMM
+306 SGVLEVILGMM

-341 SSELRATDKNS
+341 SPELRATDKNS

-369 RRVRE
+369 RRVRA
-374 GKERETAPELKEAD
+374 GMERETAPGLE
-388 HSMSEAVPELKE
+388 
-400 TAHLE
+400 E
-405 AAHLEAAHLEAAH
+405 AAHLMGEAAP
-418 SMGET
+418 G
-423 APSLKELHR
+423 LKELHR
-432 VHILPDGV
+432 VHILPNGV
-440 TLDGKPLPIQSQGA
+440 TLDGMRLPVQSQGA

-460 YKKYVGDYP
+460 YRKYVGDYP

-494 PQDSKRATILFN
+494 PQDSGRATILFN

-569 EKVVSSS
+569 KKVVSSS
-576 FSQGGFRSLI
+576 FSLGGFRSLI
-586 CGFVDCESVDSG
+586 CGFVDC
-598 FVNSEFVDGDRGDR
+598 DRGDS
-612 FEADLKILVSNNFR
+612 FEADLKILVKNIG
-626 NN
+626 

>member
-59 IEGFTRFESLA
+59 VEGFTRFESLA
-70 IRSIAEALTHT
+70 IRSITEALTHT

-107 EERDGDY
+107 AERDGDY
-114 HRPALSAQRIAEHIG
+114 HRPALSAQRIAEHVG

-144 VSAQILADRLISA
+144 VSAQILADRLISC
-157 GHYNNA
+157 GHYDNA

-211 TRADSLREGD
+211 TRADSLRDGD

-248 VLEAVMKGRDVSE
+248 VLEAVMKGRDASE

-287 LSAVP
+287 LSSVP

-306 SGVLEVIFGMM
+306 SGVLEVILGMM

-341 SSELRATDKNS
+341 SPELRATDKNS

-374 GKERETAPELKEAD
+374 GMERETAPGLEKAA
-388 HSMSEAVPELKE
+388 HSKGETAPELKE
-400 TAHLE
+400 TAHLMGE
-405 AAHLEAAHLEAAH
+405 AAP
-418 SMGET
+418 G
-423 APSLKELHR
+423 LKELHR

-440 TLDGKPLPIQSQGA
+440 TLDGRPLPVQSQGA

-460 YKKYVGDYP
+460 YRKYVGDYP

-494 PQDSKRATILFN
+494 PQDSGRATILFN

-569 EKVVSSS
+569 KKVVGSS
-576 FSQGGFRSLI
+576 FSLGGFRSLI
-586 CGFVDCESVDSG
+586 CGFVDC
-598 FVNSEFVDGDRGDR
+598 DRGDS
-612 FEADLKILVSNNFR
+612 FEADLKILVR

>member
-59 IEGFTRFESLA
+59 VEGFTRFESLA
-70 IRSIAEALTHT
+70 IRSITEALTHT

-107 EERDGDY
+107 AERDGDY
-114 HRPALSAQRIAEHIG
+114 HRPALSAQRIAEHVG

-157 GHYNNA
+157 GYYDNA

-248 VLEAVMKGRDVSE
+248 VLEAVMKGRDASE

-287 LSAVP
+287 LSSVP

-306 SGVLEVIFGMM
+306 SGVLEVILGMM

-341 SSELRATDKNS
+341 SPELRATDKNS

-369 RRVRE
+369 RRVRA
-374 GKERETAPELKEAD
+374 GMERETAPG
-388 HSMSEAVPELKE
+388 LKE
-400 TAHLE
+400 TAHL
-405 AAHLEAAHLEAAH
+405 
-418 SMGET
+418 MGET
-423 APSLKELHR
+423 APGLKETAHLMGEAAPELKGTAHLMGEAVPSLKELHR

-440 TLDGKPLPIQSQGA
+440 TLDGMRLPVQSQGA

-460 YKKYVGDYP
+460 YRKYVGDYP

-494 PQDSKRATILFN
+494 PQDSGRATILFN

-569 EKVVSSS
+569 KKVVSSS
-576 FSQGGFRSLI
+576 FSLGGFRSLI
-586 CGFVDCESVDSG
+586 CGFVDC
-598 FVNSEFVDGDRGDR
+598 DRGDS
-612 FEADLKILVSNNFR
+612 FEADLKILVKNIG
-626 NN
+626 

>member
-70 IRSIAEALTHT
+70 IRSVTEALTHT

-101 EELGFA
+101 EELGFTA
-107 EERDGDY
+107 ERDGDY
-114 HRPALSAQRIAEHIG
+114 HRPALSAQRIAGHIG
-129 IGGGAIVCCNACISG
+129 IGGGVIVCCNACISG
-144 VSAQILADRLISA
+144 VSAQILADRLIST
-157 GHYNNA
+157 GHYDNA

-234 HLSTPAPSGEGARK
+234 HLSTPAPSGGGARK
-248 VLEAVMKGRDVSE
+248 VLEAVMKGRDASE

-306 SGVLEVIFGMM
+306 SGVLEVILGMM

-330 REIGVSGKVNL
+330 REIGVSGKVNV

-374 GKERETAPELKEAD
+374 GMERETAPGLEEADHSKGETAPGLKEAAHLKGETAPELKEAA
-388 HSMSEAVPELKE
+388 HLA
-400 TAHLE
+400 TAHL
-405 AAHLEAAHLEAAH
+405 
-418 SMGET
+418 MGE
-423 APSLKELHR
+423 AVPSLKELHR
-432 VHILPDGV
+432 VHILPGGV

-460 YKKYVGDYP
+460 YRKYVGDYP

-494 PQDSKRATILFN
+494 PQDSGRATILFN

-511 VADRCHLGSIAK
+511 VTDRCHLGSIAK

-562 FRDEALM
+562 FRDEVLM
-569 EKVVSSS
+569 KKVVSSS
-576 FSQGGFRSLI
+576 FSKGGFRSLI
-586 CGFVDCESVDSG
+586 CGFVDCE
-598 FVNSEFVDGDRGDR
+598 FVNCEFVDGDRGDR
-612 FEADLKILVSNNFR
+612 FEADLKILVR
-626 NN
+626 NS

>member
-59 IEGFTRFESLA
+59 VEGFTRFESLA
-70 IRSIAEALTHT
+70 IRSITEALTHT

-107 EERDGDY
+107 AERDGDY
-114 HRPALSAQRIAEHIG
+114 HRPALSAQRIAEHVG

-144 VSAQILADRLISA
+144 VSAQILADRLISC
-157 GHYNNA
+157 GHYDNA

-211 TRADSLREGD
+211 TRADSLRDGD

-248 VLEAVMKGRDVSE
+248 VLEAVMKGRDASE

-287 LSAVP
+287 LSSVP

-306 SGVLEVIFGMM
+306 SGVLEVILGMM

-341 SSELRATDKNS
+341 SPELRATDKNS

-374 GKERETAPELKEAD
+374 GMERETVPGLEKE
-388 HSMSEAVPELKE
+388 
-400 TAHLE
+400 
-405 AAHLEAAHLEAAH
+405 AH

-423 APSLKELHR
+423 APELKGTAHLMGEAAPGLKELHR

-440 TLDGKPLPIQSQGA
+440 TLDGRRLHVQSQGA

-460 YKKYVGDYP
+460 YRKYVGDYP

-494 PQDSKRATILFN
+494 PQDSGRATIFFN

-569 EKVVSSS
+569 KKVVGSS
-576 FSQGGFRSLI
+576 FSLGGFRSLI
-586 CGFVDCESVDSG
+586 CGFVDC
-598 FVNSEFVDGDRGDR
+598 DRGDS
-612 FEADLKILVSNNFR
+612 FEADLKILVR

>member
-59 IEGFTRFESLA
+59 FEGFTRFESLA
-70 IRSIAEALTHT
+70 IRSITEALTHT
-81 DLDVHG
+81 DLDVHD

-107 EERDGDY
+107 AERDGDY
-114 HRPALSAQRIAEHIG
+114 HRPALSAQRIAGHIG

-157 GHYNNA
+157 GYYDNA

-211 TRADSLREGD
+211 ARADSLREGD

-234 HLSTPAPSGEGARK
+234 HLSTPAPSGEGARM
-248 VLEAVMKGRDVSE
+248 VLEAVMKGRDASE

-306 SGVLEVIFGMM
+306 SGVLEVILGMM

-330 REIGVSGKVNL
+330 REIGVSGKVNV
-341 SSELRATDKNS
+341 SSELRATDKDS

-374 GKERETAPELKEAD
+374 GKEQETAPELKEAA
-388 HSMSEAVPELKE
+388 HLMGEAV
-400 TAHLE
+400 
-405 AAHLEAAHLEAAH
+405 
-418 SMGET
+418 
-423 APSLKELHR
+423 PSLKELHR
-432 VHILPDGV
+432 VHILPDRV
-440 TLDGKPLPIQSQGA
+440 TLDGRPLPIQSQGV

-460 YKKYVGDYP
+460 YRKYVGDYP

-494 PQDSKRATILFN
+494 PQDSGRATILFN

-569 EKVVSSS
+569 KKVVSSS

-586 CGFVDCESVDSG
+586 CGFVDCEFVDGG
-598 FVNSEFVDGDRGDR
+598 FVNSEFADGDRGDR
-612 FEADLKILVSNNFR
+612 FEADLKILVR

>member
-22 RAVMQGRSA
+22 HAVMQGRSA

-47 SVFTPEQVEELA
+47 SVFTPEQVEKLA
-59 IEGFTRFESLA
+59 VEGFTRFESLA
-70 IRSIAEALTHT
+70 IRSIKEALTHT

-107 EERDGDY
+107 AERDGDY
-114 HRPALSAQRIAEHIG
+114 HRPALSAQRIAEHVG

-144 VSAQILADRLISA
+144 VSAQILADRLISC
-157 GHYNNA
+157 GHYDNA

-182 KSLSNEACRPFDA
+182 KSLSNEPCRPFDA

-211 TRADSLREGD
+211 TRADSLRDGD

-248 VLEAVMKGRDVSE
+248 VLEAVMKGRDASE

-287 LSAVP
+287 LSSVP

-341 SSELRATDKNS
+341 SPELRATDKNS

-369 RRVRE
+369 RRVRA
-374 GKERETAPELKEAD
+374 GMERETAPG
-388 HSMSEAVPELKE
+388 
-400 TAHLE
+400 LE
-405 AAHLEAAHLEAAH
+405 DAAH

-423 APSLKELHR
+423 APELKETAHLMGEAAPGLKELHR

-440 TLDGKPLPIQSQGA
+440 TLDGRPLPVQSQGA

-460 YKKYVGDYP
+460 YRKYVGDYP

-494 PQDSKRATILFN
+494 PQDSGRATILFN

-569 EKVVSSS
+569 KKVVSSS
-576 FSQGGFRSLI
+576 FSPGGFRSLI
-586 CGFVDCESVDSG
+586 CGFVDC
-598 FVNSEFVDGDRGDR
+598 DRGDS
-612 FEADLKILVSNNFR
+612 FEADLKILVKNIG
-626 NN
+626 

>member
-47 SVFTPEQVEELA
+47 SVFTPEQVEKLA
-59 IEGFTRFESLA
+59 VEGFTRFESLA
-70 IRSIAEALTHT
+70 IRSITEALTHT

-107 EERDGDY
+107 AERDGDY
-114 HRPALSAQRIAEHIG
+114 HRPALSAQRIAEHVG

-144 VSAQILADRLISA
+144 VSAQILADRLISC
-157 GHYNNA
+157 GHYDNA

-211 TRADSLREGD
+211 TRADSLRDGD

-248 VLEAVMKGRDVSE
+248 VMEAVMKGRDASE

-287 LSAVP
+287 LSSVP

-306 SGVLEVIFGMM
+306 SGVLEVILGMM

-341 SSELRATDKNS
+341 SPELRTTDKNS

-374 GKERETAPELKEAD
+374 GMERETAPG
-388 HSMSEAVPELKE
+388 
-400 TAHLE
+400 LE
-405 AAHLEAAHLEAAH
+405 KAAH

-423 APSLKELHR
+423 APELKETAHSMGEAAPGLKELHR

-440 TLDGKPLPIQSQGA
+440 TLDGRPLPVQSQGA

-460 YKKYVGDYP
+460 YRKYVGDYP
-469 KYHKMDALSR
+469 KYHKMDSLSR

-494 PQDSKRATILFN
+494 PQDSGRATILFN

-569 EKVVSSS
+569 KKVVSSS
-576 FSQGGFRSLI
+576 FSLGGFRSLI
-586 CGFVDCESVDSG
+586 CGFVDC
-598 FVNSEFVDGDRGDR
+598 DRGDS
-612 FEADLKILVSNNFR
+612 FEADLKILVKNIG
-626 NN
+626 

>member
-47 SVFTPEQVEELA
+47 SVFTPEQVGELA

-70 IRSIAEALTHT
+70 IRSITEALTHT

-114 HRPALSAQRIAEHIG
+114 HRPALSAKRIAEHVG

-157 GHYNNA
+157 GYYDNA

-234 HLSTPAPSGEGARK
+234 HLSTPAPSGEGARM
-248 VLEAVMKGRDVSE
+248 VLEAVMKGRDASE

-292 LTALKGWFGHTLGA
+292 LIALKGWFGHTLGA
-306 SGVLEVIFGMM
+306 SGVLEVILGMM

-330 REIGVSGKVNL
+330 REIGVSGKVNV

-374 GKERETAPELKEAD
+374 GKERETAPGLK
-388 HSMSEAVPELKE
+388 
-400 TAHLE
+400 E

-418 SMGET
+418 LMGE
-423 APSLKELHR
+423 AVPSLKELHR

-460 YKKYVGDYP
+460 YRNYVGDYP

-487 LLSRGDV
+487 LLSQGDV
-494 PQDSKRATILFN
+494 PQDSGRATILFN

-569 EKVVSSS
+569 KKVVSSS

-586 CGFVDCESVDSG
+586 CGFVDCEFVDGG
-598 FVNSEFVDGDRGDR
+598 FVNREFVDGDRGDR
-612 FEADLKILVSNNFR
+612 FEADLKILVR